1 MYIYYN
7 PNPFRRSTSDCVVRA
22 ISKITDS
29 DWDSTFIRLSLMAF
43 EKKDNLEKNH
53 VWGMYLYRHGFRR
66 RLIPDMCPNCYTVID
81 FCTDHP
87 YGKYLLRIDGL
98 TDGHVVAVVDGDY
111 YDSWDSGDE
120 VVDYY
125 YWRIE

>member
-22 ISKITDS
+22 ISKLTDS

-53 VWGMYLYRHGFRR
+53 VWGSYLKRLGFKRYF
-66 RLIPDMCPNCYTVID
+66 IPDTCPDCYTVSD
-81 FCTDHP
+81 FAFDHP
-87 YGKYLLRIDGL
+87 HGRYLIRIDGL
-98 TDGHVVAVVDGDY
+98 SDGHVVTVIDGNW

-120 VVDYY
+120 VVDYIY
-125 YWRIE
+125 AK